1 MTRNAFACVLTRI
14 RFYLIKR
21 YIGSTILLL
30 ACLTILNPAAYAAKN
45 SDNSARDLTDLDLKE
60 LMEIEV
66 VTVYGAS
73 KFEQKI
79 TEAPAAVSIVT
90 SSEIKRYGYRT
101 LADIMQSIRGF
112 YTTYDRNYHY
122 LGMRGF
128 SRPGDYNTRF
138 LLLVDGHRINDN
150 IYNTAFIG
158 TEFPIDVDLIDR
170 VEVIRGPSSSIYGT
184 NAFMGVINV
193 ITRGVNDLKGMEVS
207 GEAARHDTY
216 KGRLSYGGRFEN
228 GLEAVAS
235 GSLYDSKGQSDLY
248 YREFDSPATHNGIA
262 QNADGDRYHSL
273 FSTLMLKGLRLQ
285 GAYVSRDKTIPTASW
300 GADFNN
306 TGTKSSD
313 ERGYLD
319 LKYEHIF
326 DEQSNITTTLFYD
339 YYRYKGTYIF
349 SGVPNKDDT
358 DGRWWGGDVK
368 FTTRMLKRHN
378 IIAGGE
384 FVDNFRQDQSNYDE
398 QPYSL
403 YLDDKRNSRTW
414 ALYVQDE
421 IKILENLI
429 LNAGLRHDYY
439 DTFGGTTN
447 PRIALIYRPYEPTT
461 IKFLYGTAFRAPSPY
476 ELYYS
481 DGNVSSKANP
491 DLKPETIET
500 YELVL
505 EQSLGKGFR
514 LATSLFFNK
523 IDDLISLET
532 DAADGL
538 DAFRNI
544 ESLETKG
551 AELELEK
558 RWDNGLKGLISYAY
572 QETEN
577 KQADEAVTN
586 SPRHLVKANLMVPLL
601 KDKIFAGLEEQYVS
615 KRKLLNGADTGSAFI
630 TNLTFSAQNFI
641 KGMEVFLSVYN
652 IFGQTY
658 EDPASR
664 EHKQGAIEQD
674 GFGFRLK
681 MVYRF
686 W

>member
-1 MTRNAFACVLTRI
+1 MTKAFSSVLTRV
-14 RFYLIKR
+14 RLDFIKR
-21 YIGSTILLL
+21 CIGSGILLL
-30 ACLTILNPAAYAAKN
+30 ACLTILNPAHAAKN
-45 SDNSARDLTDLDLKE
+45 GDNKARELTDLDLKE

-79 TEAPAAVSIVT
+79 AEAPAAVSIVT
-90 SSEIKRYGYRT
+90 SSDIKRFGYRT
-101 LADIMQSIRGF
+101 LADILQGIRGF

-158 TEFPIDVDLIDR
+158 TEFPIDVDLIER

-193 ITRGVNDLKGMEVS
+193 ITRSANDLKGMEVS
-207 GEAARHDTY
+207 GEAARYDTY
-216 KGRLSYGGRFEN
+216 KGRLSYGGKLKN
-228 GLEAVAS
+228 GLEVVAS
-235 GSLYDSKGQSDLY
+235 GSIYDSKGKSELY
-248 YREFDSPATHNGIA
+248 YKEFDSPATHNGIA
-262 QNADGDRYHSL
+262 RNADGDRYHSL

-285 GAYVSRDKTIPTASW
+285 GAYASREKTLPTAPW
-300 GADFNN
+300 EVEFNSP
-306 TGTKSSD
+306 GTRTSD

-319 LKYEHIF
+319 LKYEHAF
-326 DEQSNITTTLFYD
+326 DDRSNITTALFYD
-339 YYRYKGTYIF
+339 YYHYRGTYMLP
-349 SGVPNKDDT
+349 GAPNKDRT

-368 FTTRMLKRHN
+368 FSTRMLKRHN
-378 IIAGGE
+378 IVAGGE
-384 FVDNFRQDQSNYDE
+384 FIDNIRQDQSNFDE

-421 IKILENLI
+421 IKIFENLI
-429 LNAGLRHDYY
+429 LNAGVRHDYY

-447 PRIALIYRPYEPTT
+447 PRVALIYRPFEPTT
-461 IKFLYGTAFRAPSPY
+461 IKFLYGRAFRAPSPY

-514 LATSLFFNK
+514 MASSLFFNK

-538 DAFRNI
+538 DVFRNI
-544 ESLETKG
+544 ERLETKG

-558 RWDNGLKGLISYAY
+558 RWDNGLKGLISYTY

-577 KQADEAVTN
+577 KQTDEAVTN
-586 SPRHLVKANLMVPLL
+586 SPRHLAKAHLMVPLL
-601 KDKIFAGLEEQYVS
+601 EDKIFAGLEELYVN
-615 KRKLLNGADTGSAFI
+615 KRKLLNGSDTGSAFI
-630 TNLTFSAQNFI
+630 TNLTLSARNFI
-641 KGMEVFLSVYN
+641 KGMEVILSVYN
-652 IFGQTY
+652 LFGRTY

-664 EHKQGAIEQD
+664 EHRQSAIEQD
-674 GFGFRLK
+674 GLGFRFK